1 MVHLTSLGPTYYSE
15 QLSLLRKVRRWRRWR
30 DVCRCRR
37 REARCSSQLPDAVG
51 HGDGRRTRRGGGR
64 ERAGRGGSQR
74 HGRRTAGCRT
84 ASRRAACRRA
94 ACRRAACEERL
105 EEATPLDA
113 RAFAP
118 GEREACMV
126 KRSGV
131 SQPWDG
137 SFSAPPQLSASLSS
151 ASIPQGF
158 SSPAEWMISGLS
170 RVGCCELGQFDHA
183 ARRLRARVKPTYARR
198 RSSSMCSSAAL
209 LWGSMPRGTS
219 VRFG

>member
-37 REARCSSQLPDAVG
+37 REARCSSQLPDAAG

-118 GEREACMV
+118 GEREACMI
-126 KRSGV
+126 KRFRASRNLVG
-131 SQPWDG
+131 DG
-137 SFSAPPQLSASLSS
+137 SSAPPQLSTSLAS
-151 ASIPQGF
+151 ASIYGNGSPLRPRGA
-158 SSPAEWMISGLS
+158 SSKYLKANDVVAWA
-170 RVGCCELGQFDHA
+170 A
-183 ARRLRARVKPTYARR
+183 ARARAV
-198 RSSSMCSSAAL
+198 
-209 LWGSMPRGTS
+209 
-219 VRFG
+219 